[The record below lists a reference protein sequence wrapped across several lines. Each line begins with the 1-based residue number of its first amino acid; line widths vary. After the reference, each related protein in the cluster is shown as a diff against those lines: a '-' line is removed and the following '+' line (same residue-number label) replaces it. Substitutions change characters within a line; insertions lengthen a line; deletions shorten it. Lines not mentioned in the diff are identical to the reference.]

1 MITDPRR
8 ALVYTRVRR
17 MCAHRAD
24 PSMRLLSLVCDSDQA
39 ASTAEA
45 RILMAALPM
54 AVGCDSSRVLVR
66 GSLRSILR
74 LFGVDKSNARREVG
88 GMLCTEIN
96 KKRPLSVCS
105 LTLTLNKKRSGG
117 EQTDNG
123 AEPIDS
129 PLAGLTFGADSSIK
143 PLPEALP
150 PTALWV
156 YMNPNVPNDPRLA
169 NTAHP
174 NPNQII

>member
-1 MITDPRR
+1 
-8 ALVYTRVRR
+8 
-17 MCAHRAD
+17 
-24 PSMRLLSLVCDSDQA
+24 
-39 ASTAEA
+39 
-45 RILMAALPM
+45 
-54 AVGCDSSRVLVR
+54 
-66 GSLRSILR
+66 
-74 LFGVDKSNARREVG
+74 
-88 GMLCTEIN
+88 MLCTEIN
-96 KKRPLSVCS
+96 KKKPLCPDR
-105 LTLTLNKKRSGG
+105 LTALQSALNKKKSGG